1 MGFPP
6 SAFLIGAQKAGT
18 TTLANLLGQHPDVSL
33 AEPKEPD
40 YLSNQYSRGVEWY
53 KERFIDP
60 EAAVLLDASTSYTL
74 ASPKYEYEDKSIP
87 ERLYELNPEAK
98 LIYIMRDPVE
108 RTHSG
113 YLHSKRYGRTTQSF
127 SALIR
132 NKEFHHIYTSDY
144 YTQISRW
151 LEVFPRE
158 SLLLL
163 LFEDLKEEP
172 EATARECLDFLGL
185 DSDVEMSTD
194 VYMNKSYNTTG
205 FGAKLNG
212 LLRKYR
218 FINVKWI
225 PQKLRGRLMK
235 TFIVSKEP
243 VEEMSEEDRFYLQEH
258 FRPINEQLK
267 RKYGVDTNKWS

>member
-18 TTLANLLGQHPDVSL
+18 TTLANLIGQHPDVSL

-40 YLSNQYSRGVEWY
+40 YLSNQYHRSLAWY
-53 KERFIDP
+53 QDKFIHP
-60 EAAVLLDASTSYTL
+60 EAEVLLDASTSYTI
-74 ASPKYEYEDKSIP
+74 ASPTYEYGDKSIP

-98 LIYIMRDPVE
+98 LVYIMRDPVE
-108 RTHSG
+108 RTYSG

-144 YTQISRW
+144 YRQINRW
-151 LEVFPRE
+151 LEVFPRG

-163 LFEDLKEEP
+163 LFEDLKEQP
-172 EATARECLDFLGL
+172 EATARQCLEFLGL
-185 DSDVEMSTD
+185 ESKVEIKTE

-205 FGAKLNG
+205 FGAKVNG

-218 FINVKWI
+218 FINIRWV
-225 PQKLRGRLMK
+225 PAGLRRMLKNRL
-235 TFIVSKEP
+235 ILSKKP
-243 VEEMSEEDRFYLQEH
+243 VEKMSTEDRVYLQKH
-258 FRPINEQLK
+258 FQPMNERLK
-267 RKYGVDTNKWS
+267 QEYGVNTDKWN

>member
-40 YLSNQYSRGVEWY
+40 YLSSQYGRGPEWY
-53 KERFIDP
+53 KERFFDP
-60 EAAVLLDASTSYTL
+60 EAEVLLDASTSYTL

-87 ERLYELNPEAK
+87 ERLYELNPNAK

-108 RTHSG
+108 RTYSG

-144 YTQISRW
+144 YKQINRW
-151 LEVFPRE
+151 LEVFPGE

-172 EATARECLDFLGL
+172 EATARKCLDFLGL
-185 DSDVEMSTD
+185 NSDIEMSTD
-194 VYMNKSYNTTG
+194 IYMNKSYNTTG

-218 FINVKWI
+218 FIKVKWI
-225 PQKLRGRLMK
+225 PKKLRDQLMK

-243 VEEMSEEDRFYLQEH
+243 VGKMSEEDRIYLQEH
-258 FRPINEQLK
+258 FRPMNERLK
-267 RKYGVDTNKWS
+267 QEYGVNTHKWS